1 MRMTLVPEAPVS
13 AGNQMPRATGEY
25 LMDVVKPVLPLA
37 RVLAI
42 FSPRL
47 REKLG
52 EVERAFD
59 DVTANMGNRDL
70 FVQKYSPSGWV
81 HHDSFSTGLTAE
93 LRDLSL
99 EEGEL
104 ALTRYHLDE
113 RYLERLGWR
122 VSNEEYRH
130 WSPLYERAIERI
142 VAEDYLSAV
151 PLLLI
156 VIDGMYSREI
166 GKSPFSMQE
175 SPPVFDCEAA
185 APGGVESGYAILG
198 TVVRRFSD
206 DPISKPLRHG
216 IMHGLTPDFGHPIV
230 AAKTI
235 NLLHATI
242 DYLDGRRDEDWRLEQ
257 ARKQQEPV
265 AWRQLIRRMART
277 AEHREAL
284 EAWEARPPVVD
295 CVIASSGFAEGLPIG
310 SPEASAALFL
320 ELLVARNYG
329 KLAELTFDYQHIP
342 RNLRAGELR
351 DDLAD
356 VQVTEWRISGYED
369 CAPGLSRISIC
380 LQGFLRDQRRDVE
393 AVMRLVFATEDR
405 KTLAR
410 GQSGGSWLVMPDFVA
425 NLRTRMSFG

>member
-1 MRMTLVPEAPVS
+1 
-13 AGNQMPRATGEY
+13 
-25 LMDVVKPVLPLA
+25 MDVMKPLLPLA
-37 RVLAI
+37 RVLAA

-47 REKLG
+47 REKL
-52 EVERAFD
+52 EEIERAWG
-59 DVTANMGNRDL
+59 VATAAMKNRDL

-113 RYLERLGWR
+113 RYLARLGWR
-122 VSNEEYRH
+122 VSNGEYRH
-130 WSPLYERAIERI
+130 WSPLYERAVERI
-142 VAEDYLSAV
+142 AAEDYLSAV

-175 SPPVFDCEAA
+175 NPPVFDCEAA
-185 APGGVESGYAILG
+185 APGGVENGYAILG
-198 TVVRRFSD
+198 TVVRRVSD
-206 DPISKPLRHG
+206 DPITKPLRHG

-265 AWRQLIRRMART
+265 AWRELIRRRART

-295 CVIASSGFAEGLPIG
+295 CVIASSDAAEDLPIG
-310 SPEASAALFL
+310 SPEATAARYLASL
-320 ELLVARNYG
+320 TAGNYG
-329 KLAELTFDYQHIP
+329 KMAELSYGETDAS
-342 RNLRAGELR
+342 RNRFAGEIR
-351 DDLAD
+351 NDLVGLQNVAWSI
-356 VQVTEWRISGYED
+356 TGYE
-369 CAPGLSRISIC
+369 
-380 LQGFLRDQRRDVE
+380 
-393 AVMRLVFATEDR
+393 
-405 KTLAR
+405 
-410 GQSGGSWLVMPDFVA
+410 
-425 NLRTRMSFG
+425 